1 MVRLPQVQLAMAD
14 YQLPRLTRMWSHLE
28 RQAGGGQVR
37 GMGEKQL
44 EIDKR
49 LLRQRMSALRT
60 ELDEVCVTGRN
71 AAVLCVHDRT
81 RLRKLRHSMGQH
93 RVFLGRS
100 SNIAGSIEH
109 GVLMRPYPWWQ
120 SSVIR
125 MRAKA
130 RC

>member
-1 MVRLPQVQLAMAD
+1 MMRMAQVQLAMAD

-60 ELDEVCVTGRN
+60 ELDEVGPLEQTQVCCVC
-71 AAVLCVHDRT
+71 A
-81 RLRKLRHSMGQH
+81 
-93 RVFLGRS
+93 
-100 SNIAGSIEH
+100 
-109 GVLMRPYPWWQ
+109 
-120 SSVIR
+120 
-125 MRAKA
+125 
-130 RC
+130 